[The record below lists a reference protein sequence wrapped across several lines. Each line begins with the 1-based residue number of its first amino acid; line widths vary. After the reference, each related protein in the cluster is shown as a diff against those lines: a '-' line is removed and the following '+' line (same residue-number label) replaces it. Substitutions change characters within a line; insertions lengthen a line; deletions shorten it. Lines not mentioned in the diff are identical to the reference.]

1 MRETNYYKEQ
11 IEKDFWPYWEKY
23 IDTTY
28 GGVLNCINN
37 YGDKIINENKYSWSQ
52 GRFLWILSS
61 LYELSI
67 KGILD
72 IDKNR
77 LKNYMNGNLKF
88 IFDNCL
94 LEDYSTVFLL
104 ERDGTKIKDKKTGRY
119 DTSIYSD
126 CFIIIGIC
134 KYVQN
139 IEDESLVKTI
149 LNILNNT
156 TNKISSKYFYTEP
169 YPIPEGYETHAVN
182 MIMVNTLYEVIQTL
196 DKYSMKYDK
205 YVEQANNMINT
216 ILYKLCEDGLIRE
229 FVYKEESKNKRL
241 LDRHV
246 TPGHALES
254 MWFIIEYL
262 EKYQD
267 IRKHID
273 TIGDIS
279 IKSFDIGWD
288 EKFGGL
294 LRFVDREGG
303 VPKGESQETSFE
315 KLIMDTHNMK
325 IWWPQSEALVIFHKL
340 YQLTGNQ
347 KYLERYNKIKEYVFR
362 VFPNEEIGEWIQ
374 IRLKDGSPLEK
385 VVALPVKDPF
395 HIMRAF
401 IKIIESEE

>member
-11 IEKDFWPYWEKY
+11 IEKDFWPYWEKCV
-23 IDTTY
+23 DTTY

-37 YGDKIINENKYSWSQ
+37 YGDKIINEKKYSWSQ
-52 GRFLWILSS
+52 GRFLWVLSS
-61 LYELSI
+61 LYELSL
-67 KGILD
+67 KGLLD

-77 LKNYMNGNLKF
+77 LRNYMDKNLKF
-88 IFDNCL
+88 ILDNCL

-104 ERDGTKIKDKKTGRY
+104 ERDGTRIKDEKTGRY

-126 CFIIIGIC
+126 CFVIIGIC
-134 KYVQN
+134 KYAQN
-139 IEDESLVKTI
+139 IKDESLIRTI

-156 TNKISSKYFYTEP
+156 TNKISSKHFYTEP
-169 YPIPEGYETHAVN
+169 YPIPEEYETHAVN

-196 DKYSMKYDK
+196 DKYSIKYDK
-205 YVEQANNMINT
+205 YIEQANEMIDT

-229 FVYKEESKNKRL
+229 FVNKDESKEKKL
-241 LDRHV
+241 LECHV

-254 MWFIIEYL
+254 MWFILEYL

-267 IRKHID
+267 ISKHID
-273 TIGDIS
+273 IIGDIS

-288 EKFGGL
+288 EECGGI

-303 VPKGESQETSFE
+303 FPKGESQETPFE
-315 KLIMDTHNMK
+315 NLIMDTHDMK
-325 IWWPQSEALVIFHKL
+325 IWWPQSEALIIFHKL
-340 YQLTGNQ
+340 YQLTRNEE
-347 KYLERYNKIKEYVFR
+347 YLERYNRMKEYVFG
-362 VFPNEEIGEWIQ
+362 VFPNKEIGEWIQ
-374 IRLKDGSPLEK
+374 IRLQDGSPLEK